1 MKPARSA
8 YKIYELRRHLTP
20 RDLDVV
26 RSLETYRLLTTGQ
39 IQRLHF
45 TEHVS
50 SSSAA
55 RTAVRV
61 LGRIEGH
68 GLIVR
73 LRRRIGGL
81 DKGSAANVWQL
92 AALGERLLRALD
104 GDPNRRRFIEPSEPF
119 TEHTV
124 AVAELA
130 VRIIEESRHG
140 SFEALTL
147 ETEPE
152 CWRSWVGAAGTEQ
165 WIKADLFVV
174 TASADYEA
182 HAFVEIDRDTEH
194 MPAIIRKCLTYQRYS
209 NTGIEQARAELFPA
223 VVWVV
228 PGEHRAE
235 RIRAAI
241 LGELSLTAALFH
253 VVTTDEALD
262 VLRPEPT
269 APNGATEPPST
280 QPKGGTL

>member
-1 MKPARSA
+1 MRPPRSA

-20 RDLDVV
+20 RDLDVL

-130 VRIIEESRHG
+130 VRIIEESRRG
-140 SFEALTL
+140 RFEALAL

-152 CWRSWVGAAGTEQ
+152 CWRSWVGAAGAEQ
-165 WIKADLFVV
+165 WVKPDLFVV

-194 MPAIIRKCLTYQRYS
+194 MPAIIRKCLTYQRYWS
-209 NTGIEQARAELFPA
+209 TGIEQARADLFPA

-228 PGEHRAE
+228 PSELRAE
-235 RIRAAI
+235 RIRTAI
-241 LGELSLTAALFH
+241 RDEASLTSELFH
-253 VVTTDEALD
+253 VVTSDEALS
-262 VLRPEPT
+262 VLGPEP
-269 APNGATEPPST
+269 AEPSEPPST

>member
-50 SSSAA
+50 TSSAA

-73 LRRRIGGL
+73 LSRRIGGF

-119 TEHTV
+119 TQHTV

-130 VRIIEESRHG
+130 VRIIEDSRRG
-140 SFEALTL
+140 RFEALAL
-147 ETEPE
+147 ETEPA
-152 CWRSWVGAAGTEQ
+152 CWRSWVGAAGTEE
-165 WIKADLFVV
+165 WVKPDLYLV
-174 TASADYEA
+174 TANADYEA

-194 MPAIIRKCLTYQRYS
+194 LPAIIRKCLTYQRYWS
-209 NTGIEQARAELFPA
+209 TGIEQARADLFPA

-228 PGEHRAE
+228 PTELRAE
-235 RIRAAI
+235 RIRTAI
-241 LGELSLTAALFH
+241 RDEASLTSELFH
-253 VVTTDEALD
+253 VVTNDEALG
-262 VLRPEPT
+262 VLGPEPT
-269 APNGATEPPST
+269 EPSEPPSN

>member
-1 MKPARSA
+1 MKPGRSA

-73 LRRRIGGL
+73 LRRRIGGF

-130 VRIIEESRHG
+130 VRIIEESRRG
-140 SFEALTL
+140 RFEALAL

-152 CWRSWVGAAGTEQ
+152 CWRSWVGAAGAEQ
-165 WIKADLFVV
+165 WIKPDLFVV

-194 MPAIIRKCLTYQRYS
+194 LPAIIRKCLTYQRYWS
-209 NTGIEQARAELFPA
+209 TGIEQARADLFPA

-228 PGEHRAE
+228 PTKLRGD

-241 LGELSLTAALFH
+241 CDEASLTSELFH
-253 VVTTDEALD
+253 VVTSDEALG
-262 VLRPEPT
+262 VLGPEPT
-269 APNGATEPPST
+269 AHPST